1 MIIAGFMHYMVLSI
15 EYKHIEIK
23 VITELLFYLLNNRNY
38 PYYTITELRE
48 QPLARSTES
57 NTISK
62 ENDGNNVWLVW

>member
-15 EYKHIEIK
+15 EYKNIEIK
-23 VITELLFYLLNNRNY
+23 VITVHLFYLLNNRNY
-38 PYYTITELRE
+38 PYYTIIELRE
-48 QPLARSTES
+48 QPLARLTES